1 VKNSPLEA
9 LVPALIVAVW
19 CLFRDE
25 GLVSFLKKVGGTYLF
40 FWLLS
45 SLFGYFWRLAS
56 YRPAKPRKV
65 KSKPAKAG
73 K

>member
-1 VKNSPLEA
+1 MRNFSLEA
-9 LVPALIVAVW
+9 LVPALIVAMI
-19 CLFRDE
+19 CLLRDE

-45 SLFGYFWRLAS
+45 SLFGYLWRLAS
-56 YRPAKPRKV
+56 YQPAKPREKKV
-65 KSKPAKAG
+65 KQAKTG